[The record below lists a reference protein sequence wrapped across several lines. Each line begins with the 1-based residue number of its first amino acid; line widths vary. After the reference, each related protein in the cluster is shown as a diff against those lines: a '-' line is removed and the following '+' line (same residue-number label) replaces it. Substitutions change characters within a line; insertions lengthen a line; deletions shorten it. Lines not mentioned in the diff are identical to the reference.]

1 MEFGLKAD
9 INMNVCTHTL
19 MIFLMFPFSLK
30 SKQRLGVSRKSPIRK
45 GLVLCPDTSNLRR
58 APGREGSY

>member
-9 INMNVCTHTL
+9 INMDVCIHTF

-30 SKQRLGVSRKSPIRK
+30 SKQRLGVSRKFPIRK
-45 GLVLCPDTSNLRR
+45 GLVLCIETSNLRK
-58 APGREGSY
+58 